1 MNLTRDLNFKPTN
14 YKAMNTEMD
23 NDAALLLILHISGE
37 SILIDVLF
45 FIWKIKFFGSS

>member
-1 MNLTRDLNFKPTN
+1 
-14 YKAMNTEMD
+14 MNTEMD

-45 FIWKIKFFGSS
+45 FIWKIKLFGSS